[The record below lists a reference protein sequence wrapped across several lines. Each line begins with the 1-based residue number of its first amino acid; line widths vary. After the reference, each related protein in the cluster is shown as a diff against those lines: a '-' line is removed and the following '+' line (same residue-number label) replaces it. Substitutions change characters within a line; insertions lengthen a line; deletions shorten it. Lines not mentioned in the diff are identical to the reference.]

1 MMQDQISTFISTEIL
16 KDSTR
21 SIALTE
27 SLISSGLVDSFSLV
41 DLALFIE
48 ETFDVRIDDTELT
61 VDAFDTIEELAALI
75 SARKTP

>member
-1 MMQDQISTFISTEIL
+1 MQDQISTFISTEIL
-16 KDSTR
+16 RDSTR

-27 SLISSGLVDSFSLV
+27 PLISSGLVDSFSLV